1 MCLGMPGESAPHVA
15 SRIELSG
22 VQNATDGLYSIR
34 LIAAPLKEGKG
45 RGISMPDTQETL
57 RALEKSWYREMEA
70 AATYRTLAL
79 RETDPRRRAIL
90 QKLVD
95 AEVAHAGRWA
105 ARIRELGG
113 SVPDES
119 TAKPSLGL
127 SLQIA
132 SPEVLYRKLEA
143 MERQDSAVYEAL
155 EAILDERSRAI
166 LRDIMVDDHDHAKLL
181 RVLAGPE
188 SPRTALD
195 LILKKE
201 RHVQGVSWVSDAIYG
216 INDGLG
222 AVFGIVSGMAGYTG
236 GSDIVLITGLAGA
249 LASSLSMGS
258 SAYLAA
264 KSQREVYQGEI
275 AREKTEIEAN
285 PEEEREELELFYQL
299 KGFTEEE
306 AHTLVERIRE
316 KPDHFLKTL
325 VQEELGLSETT
336 FPNPWKACLSATVS
350 TAVGGL
356 IPVVPF
362 FFTRGTPA
370 VIWAAALSILAH
382 FGVGLA
388 KSLVT
393 TRPWWISGLEMTLV
407 AVIAGA
413 LTYALGLAFAIH

>member
-1 MCLGMPGESAPHVA
+1 
-15 SRIELSG
+15 
-22 VQNATDGLYSIR
+22 
-34 LIAAPLKEGKG
+34 
-45 RGISMPDTQETL
+45 
-57 RALEKSWYREMEA
+57 MEA
-70 AATYRTLAL
+70 AATYRALAE
-79 RETDPRRRAIL
+79 REQDPRRRGIL
-90 QKLVD
+90 HKLVK
-95 AEVAHAGRWA
+95 AEMEHAAKWE

-113 SVPDES
+113 TPPDPS
-119 TAKPSLGL
+119 TVKPALGL
-127 SLQIA
+127 TLQMA
-132 SPEVLYRKLEA
+132 SPEVIYRKLEA
-143 MERQDSAVYEAL
+143 SEEKGLAADKALASA
-155 EAILDERSRAI
+155 LDEESRAL
-166 LRDIMVDDHDHAKLL
+166 LREISHDDRDHAKIL
-181 RVLAGPE
+181 RVLAGPQN
-188 SPRTALD
+188 PRTALD

-201 RHVQGVSWVSDAIYG
+201 RHVTGANWVSDSIYG

-236 GSDIVLITGLAGA
+236 GTEIVLITGLAGA
-249 LASSLSMGS
+249 LASALSMGS

-275 AREKTEIEAN
+275 AREKAEIESN

-306 AHTLVERIRE
+306 SRTLVARIRE

-336 FPNPWKACLSATVS
+336 FPNQWKACLSATAS

-356 IPVVPF
+356 IPVIPF
-362 FFTRGTPA
+362 FFTRGAPA

-407 AVIAGA
+407 AVIAGGI
-413 LTYALGLAFAIH
+413 TYGLGVAFAIH

>member
-1 MCLGMPGESAPHVA
+1 MA
-15 SRIELSG
+15 
-22 VQNATDGLYSIR
+22 
-34 LIAAPLKEGKG
+34 
-45 RGISMPDTQETL
+45 DTRETL
-57 RALEKSWYREMEA
+57 RALEKCWYREMEG
-70 AATYRTLAL
+70 AATYRTLAQ
-79 RETDPRRRAIL
+79 REKDARRRDIL
-90 QKLVD
+90 NKLAD
-95 AEVAHAGRWA
+95 AEVGHAKKWA
-105 ARIRELGG
+105 GRIRELGG
-113 SVPDES
+113 TVPDPA
-119 TAKPSLGL
+119 TVKPGLGL
-127 SLQIA
+127 SLQVA
-132 SPEVLYRKLEA
+132 SPEVIFRKLEA
-143 MERQDSAVYEAL
+143 VEDRDIAAYEAL
-155 EAILDERSRAI
+155 TSLLDEKSLAILNEAKADE
-166 LRDIMVDDHDHAKLL
+166 HEHARMM

-188 SPRTALD
+188 SPRTALE

-201 RHVQGVSWVSDAIYG
+201 RHVRGAGWVSDAIYG

-236 GSDIVLITGLAGA
+236 GSEIVLITGLAGA

-264 KSQREVYQGEI
+264 KSQREVYEGEI
-275 AREKTEIEAN
+275 AREKAEIEEN

-299 KGFTEEE
+299 KGFTEDE
-306 AHTLVERIRE
+306 ARTLVARIRE

-336 FPNPWKACLSATVS
+336 FPNQWKACLSATAS

-356 IPVVPF
+356 IPVLPF

-370 VIWAAALSILAH
+370 VICAAALSILAH

-407 AVIAGA
+407 AVIAGGI
-413 LTYALGLAFAIH
+413 TYGLGLAFAIH

>member
-1 MCLGMPGESAPHVA
+1 M
-15 SRIELSG
+15 
-22 VQNATDGLYSIR
+22 
-34 LIAAPLKEGKG
+34 EGG
-45 RGISMPDTQETL
+45 RVSDTHETL
-57 RALEKSWYREMEA
+57 DALERCWRRETEA
-70 AATYRTLAL
+70 AATYRILAN

-90 QKLVD
+90 EKLVE
-95 AEVAHAGRWA
+95 AEIAHSGRWA

-127 SLQIA
+127 SLQVA
-132 SPEVLYRKLEA
+132 APEVLYRKLEA
-143 MERQDSAVYEAL
+143 MERQDTTVYNAL
-155 EAILDERSRAI
+155 ETVLDERSRVI

-181 RVLAGPE
+181 RVLGGPE

-201 RHVQGVSWVSDAIYG
+201 RHVGGAGWVSDAIYG
-216 INDGLG
+216 VNDGLG

-236 GSDIVLITGLAGA
+236 GSEIVLITGLAGA

-275 AREKTEIEAN
+275 AREKAEIEAN

-306 AHTLVERIRE
+306 ARTLVARLQE

-336 FPNPWKACLSATVS
+336 FPNPWKACLSATAS

-356 IPVVPF
+356 IPVLPF

-413 LTYALGLAFAIH
+413 LTYGLGLAFAIH

>member
-1 MCLGMPGESAPHVA
+1 M
-15 SRIELSG
+15 
-22 VQNATDGLYSIR
+22 
-34 LIAAPLKEGKG
+34 EG
-45 RGISMPDTQETL
+45 
-57 RALEKSWYREMEA
+57 AV
-70 AATYRTLAL
+70 TYRTLAE
-79 RETDPRRRAIL
+79 RERDGRRRDIL
-90 QKLVD
+90 HKLAD
-95 AEVAHAGRWA
+95 AEVGHAEKWA

-113 SVPDES
+113 SVPDPS
-119 TAKPSLGL
+119 KIKPGLGL
-127 SLQIA
+127 ALHAA
-132 SPEVLYRKLEA
+132 SPEVIFRKLEA
-143 MERQDSAVYEAL
+143 NEERDIAAYQAL
-155 EAILDERSRAI
+155 ASILDEKSQAI
-166 LRDIMVDDHDHAKLL
+166 LRETSADEEEHAKIL
-181 RVLAGPE
+181 RALAGPP

-195 LILKKE
+195 SILKKE
-201 RHVQGVSWVSDAIYG
+201 RHVTGASWVSDAIYG

-236 GSDIVLITGLAGA
+236 GSEIVLVTGLAGA
-249 LASSLSMGS
+249 LASALSMGS

-275 AREKTEIEAN
+275 AREKAEIEEN

-306 AHTLVERIRE
+306 ARVLVARIRE

-325 VQEELGLSETT
+325 VQEELGLSEAT
-336 FPNPWKACLSATVS
+336 FPNPWKACLSATTS
-350 TAVGGL
+350 TAVGGI
-356 IPVVPF
+356 IPVLPF

-370 VIWAAALSILAH
+370 VVWAAALSILAH

-413 LTYALGLAFAIH
+413 ITYGLGLAFAIH

>member
-1 MCLGMPGESAPHVA
+1 MADRREVL
-15 SRIELSG
+15 
-22 VQNATDGLYSIR
+22 Q
-34 LIAAPLKEGKG
+34 
-45 RGISMPDTQETL
+45 
-57 RALEKSWYREMEA
+57 ALEKSWYREMEG
-70 AATYRTLAL
+70 AATYRLLAQ
-79 RETDPRRRAIL
+79 REKDPRRREVL
-90 QKLVD
+90 EKLAA
-95 AEVAHAGRWA
+95 AELGHAEKWS

-113 SVPDES
+113 TVPDPS
-119 TAKPSLGL
+119 TVKPTLGL
-127 SLQIA
+127 ALHVA
-132 SPEVLYRKLEA
+132 SPEVIFRKLEA
-143 MERQDSAVYEAL
+143 NEDRDIAAYHAL
-155 EAILDERSRAI
+155 ASVLDEESQAI
-166 LRDIMVDDHDHAKLL
+166 LRETAADEQEHARTL
-181 RVLAGPE
+181 RVLAGPQ

-201 RHVQGVSWVSDAIYG
+201 RHVKGASWVSDAIYG

-236 GSDIVLITGLAGA
+236 GSEIVLITGLAGM
-249 LASSLSMGS
+249 LASALSMGS

-275 AREKTEIEAN
+275 AREKAEIEEN

-306 AHTLVERIRE
+306 ARALVARIRE
-316 KPDHFLKTL
+316 SPDDFLKTL

-350 TAVGGL
+350 TAVGGIL
-356 IPVVPF
+356 PVLPF

-370 VIWAAALSILAH
+370 VLWAAALSILAH

-393 TRPWWISGLEMTLV
+393 TRPWWISGLEMTMV

-413 LTYALGLAFAIH
+413 ITYGLGLAFAIH

>member
-1 MCLGMPGESAPHVA
+1 MA
-15 SRIELSG
+15 
-22 VQNATDGLYSIR
+22 
-34 LIAAPLKEGKG
+34 
-45 RGISMPDTQETL
+45 DTRDTL
-57 RALEKSWYREMEA
+57 RALEQSWHHEMEA
-70 AATYRTLAL
+70 AATYRTLAE
-79 RETDPRRRAIL
+79 RETDPRRRGIL
-90 QKLVD
+90 NKLVK
-95 AEVAHAGRWA
+95 AELEHAAKWE

-113 SVPDES
+113 TPPDPS
-119 TAKPSLGL
+119 TVKPALGL
-127 SLQIA
+127 TLQMA
-132 SPEVLYRKLEA
+132 SPEVIYRKLEA
-143 MERQDSAVYEAL
+143 SEEKGLAADQALASA
-155 EAILDERSRAI
+155 LDEKSRAL
-166 LRDIMVDDHDHAKLL
+166 LREISYDDKDHAKIL
-181 RVLAGPE
+181 RVLAGPQN
-188 SPRTALD
+188 PRTALD

-201 RHVQGVSWVSDAIYG
+201 RHVTGASWVSDSIYG

-236 GSDIVLITGLAGA
+236 GSEIVLITGLAGA
-249 LASSLSMGS
+249 LASALSMGS

-264 KSQREVYQGEI
+264 KSQREVYEGEI
-275 AREKTEIEAN
+275 AREKAEIEGN

-306 AHTLVERIRE
+306 ARTLVARIRE

-336 FPNPWKACLSATVS
+336 FPNQWKACLSATAS

-356 IPVVPF
+356 IPVIPF

-370 VIWAAALSILAH
+370 VVWAAALSILAH

-407 AVIAGA
+407 AVIAGGI
-413 LTYALGLAFAIH
+413 TYGLGLAFAIH

>member
-1 MCLGMPGESAPHVA
+1 MADT
-15 SRIELSG
+15 REL
-22 VQNATDGLYSIR
+22 
-34 LIAAPLKEGKG
+34 
-45 RGISMPDTQETL
+45 L
-57 RALEKSWYREMEA
+57 RALEKSWYREMEG
-70 AATYRTLAL
+70 AATYRLLAE
-79 RETDPRRRAIL
+79 REKDSRRRDIL
-90 QKLVD
+90 QKLAE
-95 AEVAHAGRWA
+95 AEVGHAEKWA

-113 SVPDES
+113 RVPDPS
-119 TAKPSLGL
+119 AVKPTLGL
-127 SLQIA
+127 ALHVA
-132 SPEVLYRKLEA
+132 SPEVIFRKLEA
-143 MERQDSAVYEAL
+143 MEDRDIAAYESLASVM
-155 EAILDERSRAI
+155 DEKSRAI
-166 LRDIMVDDHDHAKLL
+166 LQAARTDEQEHARIL
-181 RVLAGPE
+181 RVMAGPQ
-188 SPRTALD
+188 SPRSALD

-201 RHVQGVSWVSDAIYG
+201 RHVTGAGWVSDAIYG

-236 GSDIVLITGLAGA
+236 GSDIVLVTGLAGM

-258 SAYLAA
+258 SAYLAS
-264 KSQREVYQGEI
+264 KSQREVYEGEI
-275 AREKTEIEAN
+275 AREKAEIEDN
-285 PEEEREELELFYQL
+285 PEEERQELELFYQL

-306 AHTLVERIRE
+306 ARTLVARIQER
-316 KPDHFLKTL
+316 PDHFLKTL

-350 TAVGGL
+350 TAVGGIL
-356 IPVVPF
+356 PVLPF

-413 LTYALGLAFAIH
+413 ITYGLGLAFAIH